1 LSEAFSNGIDQW
13 EPSAPAVLE
22 SGAIRECEE
31 HVSRAA
37 LPVGGAAV
45 NYAFIEHF
53 RDAAHSHFTL
63 RRLGRLYGKEANRSE
78 IRPDRQSAL
87 KIGVARKHPRRLTLI
102 GQ

>member
-1 LSEAFSNGIDQW
+1 
-13 EPSAPAVLE
+13 VLE

-37 LPVGGAAV
+37 LPVGGALGGAAV

-78 IRPDRQSAL
+78 
-87 KIGVARKHPRRLTLI
+87 
-102 GQ
+102 